1 MSDHRLLTHEEALE
15 IATARLADPGSLEPG
30 AAEAAAD
37 HFRECASCRDRAAV
51 LSELWHGLGQ
61 LTPGTAPARLRD
73 RVDDLI
79 EGFHA
84 AVDQGPYQ
92 GPGRA
97 TWDGG
102 ARWSGRSILSL
113 AAALLVGLA
122 IGWWLP
128 RNLDPG
134 HPSIAGLH
142 QEVTEL
148 QRLIALGLLQ
158 QDSAVARLQGVSHS
172 ARDGRL
178 DPELVPVLI
187 ETLRSDPNVNVRLAA
202 LDALAPSAGRREIR
216 TALAESLPEQDSP
229 LVQIA
234 VVDLLCEINGAPS
247 RRAIELLLERTDLR
261 PEVREFAVSRAGID
275 A

>member
-1 MSDHRLLTHEEALE
+1 MSDQRLLSHEEALE
-15 IATARLADPGSLEPG
+15 IATSRLADPGSLEPA

-37 HFRECASCRDRAAV
+37 HLRECASCRDSAAE
-51 LSELWHGLGQ
+51 LSGLWHGLDQ
-61 LTPGTAPARLRD
+61 LTPEAPPARLRH

-79 EGFHA
+79 EGFDA
-84 AVDQGPYQ
+84 AADQGPHQ

-102 ARWSGRSILSL
+102 ARWRGGPILSL

-128 RNLDPG
+128 RSLDPG

-142 QEVTEL
+142 QEVAEL

-158 QDSAVARLQGVSHS
+158 QDSAVARLQGVSYS

-216 TALAESLPEQDSP
+216 TAVADSLPEQHSP

-234 VVDLLCEINGAPS
+234 VVDLLCEVDGAPS
-247 RRAIELLLERTDLR
+247 RRAIELLLERTDLH